1 MHQDPKIPSLTLEE
15 KSLSIDKIQKKS
27 DRKIVV
33 PSINKQ
39 LGGLIDR
46 RMYLSTYEPI
56 IE

>member
-15 KSLSIDKIQKKS
+15 KSLSIDIIQKKS
-27 DRKIVV
+27 DRKRVV

-46 RMYLSTYEPI
+46 
-56 IE
+56 